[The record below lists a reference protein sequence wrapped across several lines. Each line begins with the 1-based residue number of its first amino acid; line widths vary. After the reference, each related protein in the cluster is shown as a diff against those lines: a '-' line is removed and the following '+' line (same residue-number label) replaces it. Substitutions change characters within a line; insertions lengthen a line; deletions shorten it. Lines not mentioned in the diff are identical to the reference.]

1 MGTLEFVLSW
11 AEVQVDW
18 RPLMRL
24 MSEIGVVRDFPGGPV
39 IKTLFFHC
47 RGKGSIPGLGTKIP
61 PVKWRSQIERERERE
76 IKWR

>member
-1 MGTLEFVLSW
+1 MSHSNKLSTLKGDIMGTLEFVLSW

-47 RGKGSIPGLGTKIP
+47 RGQGFDPWSGN
-61 PVKWRSQIERERERE
+61 
-76 IKWR
+76 

>member
-1 MGTLEFVLSW
+1 MSHSNKLSTLKGDIMGTLEFVLSW

-39 IKTLFFHC
+39 IKTPHCQCRELGFH
-47 RGKGSIPGLGTKIP
+47 P
-61 PVKWRSQIERERERE
+61 
-76 IKWR
+76 

>member
-24 MSEIGVVRDFPGGPV
+24 MSNIGVVRDFPGGPV
-39 IKTLFFHC
+39 IKTLYFHC
-47 RGKGSIPGLGTKIP
+47 RGQRFHPWSGN
-61 PVKWRSQIERERERE
+61 
-76 IKWR
+76 